1 MDCDNKSNKN
11 KMNTIYDDVEENTE
25 SQDLSMSRWLMLLI
39 MAVCIFVFILGLL
52 NAEALFESSGVV
64 GGAIY
69 ALAALISY
77 GLYVLML
84 RWQRYPSIYAAFS
97 FLSLGMATYLSG
109 FDEGMGINFS
119 IGAIAYIVLY
129 GMIVKLFNI
138 DSSDA

>member
-1 MDCDNKSNKN
+1 MDCNYKSQKNEMNKVYSSTK
-11 KMNTIYDDVEENTE
+11 DNTE
-25 SQDLSMSRWLMLLI
+25 SADLRMSRWLMLLI

-129 GMIVKLFNI
+129 GMIAKLFNI
-138 DSSDA
+138 DNSDA

>member
-1 MDCDNKSNKN
+1 
-11 KMNTIYDDVEENTE
+11 MNTIYDDVEENTE

-129 GMIVKLFNI
+129 GMIAKLFNI
-138 DSSDA
+138 DNSDA

>member
-1 MDCDNKSNKN
+1 MNKVYSSTK
-11 KMNTIYDDVEENTE
+11 DSTE

-129 GMIVKLFNI
+129 GMIAKLFNI
-138 DSSDA
+138 DNSDA

>member
-129 GMIVKLFNI
+129 GMIAKLFNI
-138 DSSDA
+138 DNSDA

>member
-1 MDCDNKSNKN
+1 MNKVYSSTK
-11 KMNTIYDDVEENTE
+11 DNTE
-25 SQDLSMSRWLMLLI
+25 SADLRMSRWLMLLI